1 MELGMADAECRNK
14 SSARFL
20 QLARAVEKWGSHW
33 EMEPSC
39 SQLLGFAGP
48 SSSLAL
54 WHSLGFKLDNGQRAG
69 GDVGCS
75 SPAPLGPQTR
85 AGLGGHWDGAENGA
99 PAEFKSEQGGRQ
111 HLGAEPLLLLTACE
125 AGSLTASIRRDHS

>member
-39 SQLLGFAGP
+39 WDLLG
-48 SSSLAL
+48 
-54 WHSLGFKLDNGQRAG
+54 
-69 GDVGCS
+69 
-75 SPAPLGPQTR
+75 
-85 AGLGGHWDGAENGA
+85 
-99 PAEFKSEQGGRQ
+99 
-111 HLGAEPLLLLTACE
+111 
-125 AGSLTASIRRDHS
+125 